1 MRENDLLQHIYATS
15 GGLASQFPGVSIPP
29 GDDMGAVA
37 VGGQIVLMTVDQVAD
52 GVHVDLANTPLAKVG
67 RKCITR
73 NLSDVAAMA
82 ARPVGAVAAAC
93 LPRDFGEA
101 NATALFDAM
110 RATAERYAC
119 PLIGG
124 DISMWDGKLIVTVT
138 IFAEPAG
145 IEPIRRGTARPG
157 DGLYVTG
164 ALGNSLATG
173 HHLDF
178 EPRIELARQLAG
190 DPRTRPTAM
199 IDLSD
204 GLAQDLP
211 RLTDHA
217 LIEAAL
223 LPIRA
228 GTPGHDDSR
237 WRHAVG
243 DGEDYELL
251 FALAPEGASHLP
263 RQIDGVP
270 ITRIGRVA
278 GDGGVCLALPDGQ
291 RPALEGMGWEHVA

>member
-1 MRENDLLQHIYATS
+1 MQKA
-15 GGLASQFPGVSIPP
+15 FPGVSIPP
-29 GDDMGAVA
+29 GDDMGAVRIGDQ
-37 VGGQIVLMTVDQVAD
+37 VVLVTVDQVVD
-52 GVHVDLANTPLAKVG
+52 GVHVDLQRDALAKVG

-82 ARPVGAVAAAC
+82 AKPVGAVAAAC

-101 NATALFDAM
+101 DATALFDAL
-110 RATAERYAC
+110 RATAEQYAC

-145 IEPIRRGTARPG
+145 IEPVRRGTARPG

-164 ALGNSLATG
+164 QLGHSFASG
-173 HHLDF
+173 HHLSF
-178 EPRIELARQLAG
+178 EPRVALARLLAG
-190 DPRTRPTAM
+190 DPQTRPTAM

-211 RLTDHA
+211 RLTGHA

-223 LPIRA
+223 LPIRER
-228 GTPGHDDSR
+228 TPEPR
-237 WRHAVG
+237 WRHAIG

-251 FALAPEGASHLP
+251 FALPPGSEAHLP
-263 RQIDGVP
+263 REIDGVP

-278 GDGGVCLALPDGQ
+278 GDGGVRLTLPDGET
-291 RPALEGMGWEHVA
+291 PELSGLGWEHVA

>member
-1 MRENDLLQHIYATS
+1 MRENDLLQHIYRAS
-15 GGLASQFPGVSIPP
+15 RGVPSQFPGVSIPP
-29 GDDMGAVA
+29 GDDMGAV
-37 VGGQIVLMTVDQVAD
+37 VIGGQTMLVTVDQVAD
-52 GVHVDLANTPLAKVG
+52 GVHVDLANTPLEKVG

-93 LPRDFGEA
+93 LPRDLSEA
-101 NATALFDAM
+101 NAAALFDAL
-110 RATAERYAC
+110 RTTAERDAC

-124 DISMWDGKLIVTVT
+124 DISMWSGKLIVTVT

-145 IEPIRRGTARPG
+145 IEPVRRGTARPG
-157 DGLYVTG
+157 DGLYVSG
-164 ALGNSLATG
+164 DLGNSLASG

-178 EPRIELARQLAG
+178 EPRIALARQLAG

-217 LIEAAL
+217 MIEAAL
-223 LPIRA
+223 LPIRD
-228 GTPGHDDSR
+228 GTPEPR
-237 WRHAVG
+237 WRHAIG

-251 FALAPEGASHLP
+251 LALPPEADAHLP
-263 RQIDGVP
+263 GQIDGVP

-278 GDGGVCLALPDGQ
+278 ADGGVRLTLPDGQ
-291 RPALEGMGWEHVA
+291 TPELRGLGWEHVA